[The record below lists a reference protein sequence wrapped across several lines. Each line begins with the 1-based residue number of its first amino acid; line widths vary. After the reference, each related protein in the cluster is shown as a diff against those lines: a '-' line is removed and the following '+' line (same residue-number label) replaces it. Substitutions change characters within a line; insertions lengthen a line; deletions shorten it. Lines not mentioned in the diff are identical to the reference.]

1 MKIKRLL
8 SVYIGITISA
18 SVVQAQSDLV
28 TFTGLGRV
36 YINSNALRG
45 AGVEGDTTSKKR
57 ATNGYTLF
65 DLGINVSPNENL
77 KASVILRAR
86 NNFGGF
92 YGDGSSLNIRQFRV
106 EGLLGK
112 ILKYQIGDVDLG
124 LTPYTLYNF
133 EEIYHDYESDLFKIR
148 RDIVAYENFNF
159 GNRWRLQGLDAKTT
173 LKFANVIDKLRLNAF
188 GTRIKR
194 ANYATF
200 EPDRLLYGGRAQVVQ
215 SKYFEVGGNVTGISD
230 VAGTVRDSVMQFSNL
245 VYTGDF
251 KASYELE
258 KVEFNVFGE
267 LGASNTSFKN
277 EKQKYSASQDDYFY
291 DGGAR
296 VKIKPAAW
304 TVGVEAS
311 YREVGAQFLSPGAQ
325 TRRINDYAQSALF
338 DKYNNLQYDRR
349 QTLYDRYTNEGLYNQ
364 SIRAGLMNFLPEYN
378 NITPYGTATPNR
390 KGVTAKVSLKDE
402 EKIIQID
409 GTYEMVT
416 EVIGEGTP
424 DLRDFTGIRGGLQLA
439 ANKLFKFKR
448 SLVLT
453 AGGRTEKTSRA
464 GMLGVDLN
472 STLIDYGITV
482 EVFKSFDLIGGYK
495 ALTAKGNEYLT
506 YRDPYTGAPTG
517 FNDYHVNSTENI
529 VGAGARYRFNN
540 RSFFTVNYQWLT
552 YENKIVEGDNSRNYN
567 LDELF
572 FNYTLI
578 F

>member
-8 SVYIGITISA
+8 SVCIGITISA
-18 SVVQAQSDLV
+18 SFTQAQSDLV

-36 YINSNALRG
+36 YINSNALKG
-45 AGVEGDTTSKKR
+45 PGVQGDTTSSKR

-65 DLGINVSPNENL
+65 DLGINVSPNEVL

-112 ILKYQIGDVDLG
+112 IVKYQIGDIDLG

-159 GNRWRLQGLDAKTT
+159 GNKWRLQGLDAKTT
-173 LKFANVIDKLRLNAF
+173 LKFANGIDKLRLNAF

-200 EPDRLLYGGRAQVVQ
+200 EPDRLLYGGRVQVVQ
-215 SKYFEVGGNVTGISD
+215 SKFFEIGGNVTGISD
-230 VAGTVRDSVMQFSNL
+230 VAGTVRDSLLQFNNM
-245 VYTGDF
+245 VYTGDL
-251 KASYELE
+251 KAAYELE

-277 EKQKYSASQDDYFY
+277 EKMKVNQSQDDFFY

-296 VKIKPAAW
+296 VKVKPAAW

-311 YREVGAQFLSPGAQ
+311 YREVGAQFSSPSAQ
-325 TRRINDYAQSALF
+325 TRRINDFAQSSLF
-338 DKYNNLQYDRR
+338 TKYHNLEYDRR

-390 KGVTAKVSLKDE
+390 KGLTAKVSLKDE
-402 EKIIQID
+402 EKILQLD

-416 EVIGEGTP
+416 EVIGEGTTE
-424 DLRDFTGIRGGLQLA
+424 LRDFTGIRGGLQFA
-439 ANKLFKFKR
+439 ANKLLKFKR

-453 AGGRTEKTSRA
+453 AGGRTEKTARA
-464 GMLGVDLN
+464 GSLGVDLN
-472 STLIDYGITV
+472 STLLDVGLTV
-482 EVFKSFDLIGGYK
+482 EVLKSVDLIGGYK
-495 ALTAKGNEYLT
+495 ALNAKGNEYLT

-517 FNDYHVNSTENI
+517 FNDYHVNSSENI
-529 VGAGARYRFNN
+529 FGAGARYRFNN
-540 RSFFTVNYQWLT
+540 RAFFTVNYQVLQ
-552 YENKIVEGDNSRNYN
+552 YKNAVVDGDDSRDYN